1 MQPVIVAGP
10 DTETG
15 PATGSVRRPGR
26 PRSEQVEQAIIEATL
41 DLFAEKGFE
50 GVCVELVAARAGVGK
65 ATIYRRWPNKEE
77 LLLAA
82 LGSLKSPLPEPEGVS
97 VRDDLLA
104 MVEVM
109 CADKAD
115 PRKARRY
122 ALLLGEG
129 EKYPRLM
136 ARYRETVVEP
146 RRDVIRSVIR
156 HGIETGELRADT
168 DLEVAVLALSGAVM
182 AREKSADGTFNGDF
196 AARVVDGL
204 LLGLSPRT
212 PRLAAGAW
220 ISRRTPAVVSDSRR
234 RADRAPARVR
244 AGPRRTGASRRRV
257 MDKLGVSRRQE
268 LGPLLQ

>member
-1 MQPVIVAGP
+1 MQPVILDQGPGTDTEAGP
-10 DTETG
+10 APETN
-15 PATGSVRRPGR
+15 RRPGR
-26 PRSEQVEQAIIEATL
+26 PRSEQAEQAIIEATL

-82 LGSLKSPLPEPEGVS
+82 FGSLKSPLPEPKGVS

-136 ARYRETVVEP
+136 ARYKETVVGP
-146 RRDVIRSVIR
+146 RRDVMRAVIR
-156 HGIETGELRADT
+156 RGVETGELRPDT
-168 DLEVAVLALSGAVM
+168 DVEIALLQLTGAIM
-182 AREKSADGTFNGDF
+182 AQEKSQAGTLDRDF
-196 AARVVDGL
+196 AARLVDGL
-204 LLGLSPRT
+204 LLGLS
-212 PRLAAGAW
+212 A
-220 ISRRTPAVVSDSRR
+220 
-234 RADRAPARVR
+234 RA
-244 AGPRRTGASRRRV
+244 
-257 MDKLGVSRRQE
+257 
-268 LGPLLQ
+268 